1 LLAIAKP
8 SVGIRELKK
17 KAFKG
22 LSRYRDKE
30 VKREDMFGIGM
41 QELLL
46 ILAIALIVL
55 GPKKLPEIAK
65 ALGRGVSEFRKAT
78 TELKESVD
86 LERYVREAQEE
97 SAPKPKKKWLP
108 QSDGASD
115 SQQDERTGEG
125 EGEDHESEKEEIEG
139 ASRNE

>member
-1 LLAIAKP
+1 
-8 SVGIRELKK
+8 
-17 KAFKG
+17 
-22 LSRYRDKE
+22 
-30 VKREDMFGIGM
+30 MFGIGM

-65 ALGRGVSEFRKAT
+65 ALGRGVSEFKKAT

-108 QSDGASD
+108 QTDGAPD
-115 SQQDERTGEG
+115 SQQDERTG